1 MGEAFYTHI
10 STEEFSHL
18 DKIIF
23 ITKIK
28 VVGYNTFFLSD
39 ENIACY
45 MFKEAN
51 NQVKS
56 SVKSMIYMN
65 NYTLLYIKIKN
76 ARLSLWVFYCLIA
89 NKICYFISTINKEKN
104 TTTFSFLNSKV
115 YQVIYKRMYNFTR

>member
-1 MGEAFYTHI
+1 
-10 STEEFSHL
+10 
-18 DKIIF
+18 
-23 ITKIK
+23 
-28 VVGYNTFFLSD
+28 
-39 ENIACY
+39 
-45 MFKEAN
+45 
-51 NQVKS
+51 
-56 SVKSMIYMN
+56 MN